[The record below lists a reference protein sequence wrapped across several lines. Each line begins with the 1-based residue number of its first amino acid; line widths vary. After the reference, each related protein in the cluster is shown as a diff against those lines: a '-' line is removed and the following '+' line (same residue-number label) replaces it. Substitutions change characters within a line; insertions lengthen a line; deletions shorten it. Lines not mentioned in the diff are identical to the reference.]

1 VAKPEQ
7 KETFDTDAFKALP
20 DLFVAY
26 PELIGRLPW
35 MPLGD
40 FPTPVERLK
49 NCGCDNL
56 WIKREDL
63 SSRLYSGNKTR
74 KLEIVL
80 ADVLARGKKVVV
92 TMGGIGTNH
101 GLATAIYCNHLGL
114 GCRLLLFDQP
124 VTPYVKQ
131 NMLLFRRYGAEM
143 VYCKTILR
151 AGLAYYL
158 TEKIRNPKAYFLYA
172 GGSSPLGTAGIVSAM
187 FELKQQIARGEMPSP
202 RYIFC
207 PLGSNGTV
215 AGLSLGA
222 LLAGIDTTVIGVGVS
237 VDSLGPLP
245 IANATTVRALMK
257 DTYSIL
263 RALAPSIPRMAMPP
277 QRVIGNYLG
286 DGYGYPTAACR
297 DAMGF
302 LKEREGI
309 QLDPTY
315 TAKTFAAVRDFV
327 ASSSRKDE
335 PVLYWHTYNSVDLSA
350 EAASVDYRELPSK
363 FHRFFTMEEY
373 SV

>member
-1 VAKPEQ
+1 MTATEQ
-7 KETFDTDAFKALP
+7 RESPNAGAAAALP
-20 DLFVAY
+20 ELFKEY
-26 PELIGRLPW
+26 PELLGRLSW

-40 FPTPVERLK
+40 FPTPVEPLK
-49 NCGCDNL
+49 NCGCENL

-63 SSRLYSGNKTR
+63 SSHLYSGNKTR
-74 KLEIVL
+74 KLEFIL
-80 ADVLARGKKVVV
+80 ADVIAKGRKKVV

-124 VTPYVKQ
+124 VTSYVKQ
-131 NMLLFRRYGAEM
+131 NMLLFQRYGAEM
-143 VYCKTILR
+143 VYCRTILR
-151 AGLAYYL
+151 AGFAYYA
-158 TEKIRNPKAYFLYA
+158 TERIRNRSAYFLYA
-172 GGSSPLGTAGIVSAM
+172 GGSSPLGTIGVVNAM
-187 FELKQQIARGEMPSP
+187 FELKRQIARGEMPSP

-222 LLAGIDTTVIGVGVS
+222 LLAKINTTVIGVGVTM
-237 VDSLGPLP
+237 DSLGPLP
-245 IANATTVRALMK
+245 IANAAAVRALMK
-257 DTYSIL
+257 ATYRML
-263 RALAPSIPRMAMPP
+263 GKLAPGIPRIAIPP
-277 QRVIGNYLG
+277 QRVIGDYLG
-286 DGYGYPTAACR
+286 DGYGHPTAACR
-297 DAMGF
+297 DAMRF

-315 TAKTFAAVRDFV
+315 TAKTFAALRDFV

-350 EAASVDYRELPSK
+350 EAVSVDYRELPDE
-363 FHRFFTMEEY
+363 FHRFFTIAECP
-373 SV
+373 V